1 MFKSLICDKSPYNK
15 KENYID
21 KNDHIDIVYKNSDKL
36 YSTTSK
42 YQKIE
47 VFKNKFFGNILAID
61 DDIQLTEH
69 DEENYHE
76 MLAHVPLNYLPHA
89 KNVLIIGGGDG
100 GTAREVAKHKN
111 LKEIIV
117 VDIDKQVIEV
127 CKEYFPK
134 LAEGF
139 KSSKVKL
146 EIDDGAKWVNKHLN
160 DKKNHFDVIL
170 IDSTDYNTAKT
181 LFTGEFYENI
191 KSLLKKEGIFCFNCL
206 SISWEKEEMPDVI
219 EDMRELYKYVRF
231 YQVFQPTYA
240 SGHYAFCFCSRT
252 INPKNTPIDWSL
264 YHKKNIMCQYYNK
277 NIHYDSFNLPNQY
290 FLKNIK
296 TQRLG
301 TNFLITL
308 SGCPQQL
315 LSSKEILRE
324 MINFMMKVY
333 HLKPLNL
340 TSKKKNDGGY
350 VFMVLFEKSYLA
362 LSTWPSLEK
371 ATVDYFNNDTFVY
384 DIAVSKKKINLRT
397 IIKFYLKPS
406 KIKFKSVEREI

>member
-21 KNDHIDIVYKNSDKL
+21 KSDHIDIVYKNSDKL

-47 VFKNKFFGNILAID
+47 VFKNKFFGNILSID

-160 DKKNHFDVIL
+160 DKKNYFDVIL

-181 LFTGEFYENI
+181 LFTEEFYENI

-206 SISWEKEEMPDVI
+206 SISWEKEEIPDVI
-219 EDMRELYKYVRF
+219 EDMRELYMRKF
-231 YQVFQPTYA
+231 Y
-240 SGHYAFCFCSRT
+240 
-252 INPKNTPIDWSL
+252 L
-264 YHKKNIMCQYYNK
+264 
-277 NIHYDSFNLPNQY
+277 
-290 FLKNIK
+290 
-296 TQRLG
+296 
-301 TNFLITL
+301 FLIVILL
-308 SGCPQQL
+308 SGCQ
-315 LSSKEILRE
+315 SVKDG
-324 MINFMMKVY
+324 
-333 HLKPLNL
+333 L
-340 TSKKKNDGGY
+340 TGQKKSNSDEFLIEKKNPL
-350 VFMVLFEKSYLA
+350 VLPPEFVKLPEPKT
-362 LSTWPSLEK
+362 LSE
-371 ATVDYFNNDTFVY
+371 
-384 DIAVSKKKINLRT
+384 
-397 IIKFYLKPS
+397 
-406 KIKFKSVEREI
+406 